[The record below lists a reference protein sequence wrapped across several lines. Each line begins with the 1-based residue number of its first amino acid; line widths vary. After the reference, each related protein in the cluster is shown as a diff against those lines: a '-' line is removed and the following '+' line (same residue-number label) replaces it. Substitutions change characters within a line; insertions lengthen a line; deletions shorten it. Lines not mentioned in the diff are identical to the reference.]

1 MFGINSMRRTC
12 EECKVNLAYRWYLGL
27 SINDDIP
34 NYSTWSQNYLRRY
47 HGTEIFRSI
56 FMKILRQAE
65 EYVFIDV
72 SNVYGDGTHQ
82 KACANKNKYEDKEI
96 EIEAKAYSDELLREI
111 NEETGLKN
119 IIEFT
124 ISNNELVP
132 IDIDTHL
139 IDYNRRLDLPEHY
152 HFEFRYL
159 YVIDKIENIN
169 VDSNESSEYRWISVE
184 ELKQDENFG
193 KIADKFDLLN
203 LKNIRKKD
211 LVLLKKSI

>member
-1 MFGINSMRRTC
+1 MKELLLNILN
-12 EECKVNLAYRWYLGL
+12 EYLK
-27 SINDDIP
+27 
-34 NYSTWSQNYLRRY
+34 
-47 HGTEIFRSI
+47 IFP
-56 FMKILRQAE
+56 
-65 EYVFIDV
+65 
-72 SNVYGDGTHQ
+72 
-82 KACANKNKYEDKEI
+82 KEI
-96 EIEAKAYSDELLREI
+96 ERQQELIKFLNNHKEEQITDWNNFDGHVVAGGFIYAKDEQKFLVLHHKDLNMFLYPGGHIDKEDKNPLEASIREI

-159 YVIDKIENIN
+159 YVVDKIKNIN

-203 LKNIRKKD
+203 LKNIFKNKIY
-211 LVLLKKSI
+211 K

>member
-1 MFGINSMRRTC
+1 MKELLLNILN
-12 EECKVNLAYRWYLGL
+12 EYLK
-27 SINDDIP
+27 
-34 NYSTWSQNYLRRY
+34 
-47 HGTEIFRSI
+47 IFP
-56 FMKILRQAE
+56 
-65 EYVFIDV
+65 
-72 SNVYGDGTHQ
+72 
-82 KACANKNKYEDKEI
+82 KEI
-96 EIEAKAYSDELLREI
+96 ERQQELIKFLNNHKEEQITDWNNFDGHVVAGGFIYAKDEQKFLVLHHKDLNMFLYPGGHIDKEDKNPLEASIREI
-111 NEETGLKN
+111 NEETGLKY

-159 YVIDKIENIN
+159 YVIDKIKNIN

-203 LKNIRKKD
+203 LKNIFKNKIY
-211 LVLLKKSI
+211 K

>member
-1 MFGINSMRRTC
+1 MKELLLNILN
-12 EECKVNLAYRWYLGL
+12 EYLK
-27 SINDDIP
+27 
-34 NYSTWSQNYLRRY
+34 
-47 HGTEIFRSI
+47 IFP
-56 FMKILRQAE
+56 
-65 EYVFIDV
+65 
-72 SNVYGDGTHQ
+72 
-82 KACANKNKYEDKEI
+82 KEI
-96 EIEAKAYSDELLREI
+96 ERQQELIEFLNNHKEEQITDWNNFDGHVVAGGFVYAKDEQKFLVLHHKDLNIFLYPGGHIDKDDRNPLDASIREI

-169 VDSNESSEYRWISVE
+169 VDSNESPEYRWISVE

>member
-1 MFGINSMRRTC
+1 MKELLLNILN
-12 EECKVNLAYRWYLGL
+12 EYLK
-27 SINDDIP
+27 
-34 NYSTWSQNYLRRY
+34 
-47 HGTEIFRSI
+47 IFP
-56 FMKILRQAE
+56 
-65 EYVFIDV
+65 
-72 SNVYGDGTHQ
+72 
-82 KACANKNKYEDKEI
+82 KEI
-96 EIEAKAYSDELLREI
+96 ERQQELIKFLNNHKEEQITDWNNFDGHVVAGGFVYAKDEQKFLVLHHKDLNIFLYPGGHIDKDDRNPLDASIREI

-203 LKNIRKKD
+203 LKNIRKKG

>member
-1 MFGINSMRRTC
+1 MKELLLNILN
-12 EECKVNLAYRWYLGL
+12 EYLK
-27 SINDDIP
+27 
-34 NYSTWSQNYLRRY
+34 
-47 HGTEIFRSI
+47 IFP
-56 FMKILRQAE
+56 
-65 EYVFIDV
+65 
-72 SNVYGDGTHQ
+72 
-82 KACANKNKYEDKEI
+82 KEI
-96 EIEAKAYSDELLREI
+96 ERQQELIKFLNNHKEEQITDWNNFDGHVVAGGFVYAKDEQKFLVLHHKDLNIFLYPGGHIDKDDRNPLDASIREI

-203 LKNIRKKD
+203 LKNIRKKF

>member
-1 MFGINSMRRTC
+1 MKELLLNILN
-12 EECKVNLAYRWYLGL
+12 EYLK
-27 SINDDIP
+27 
-34 NYSTWSQNYLRRY
+34 
-47 HGTEIFRSI
+47 IFP
-56 FMKILRQAE
+56 
-65 EYVFIDV
+65 
-72 SNVYGDGTHQ
+72 
-82 KACANKNKYEDKEI
+82 KEI
-96 EIEAKAYSDELLREI
+96 ERQQELIKFLNNHKEEQITDWNNFDGHVVAGGFVYAKDEQKFLVLHHKDLNIFLYPGGHIDKDDRNPLDASIREI

>member
-1 MFGINSMRRTC
+1 MKELLLNILN
-12 EECKVNLAYRWYLGL
+12 EYLK
-27 SINDDIP
+27 
-34 NYSTWSQNYLRRY
+34 
-47 HGTEIFRSI
+47 IFP
-56 FMKILRQAE
+56 
-65 EYVFIDV
+65 
-72 SNVYGDGTHQ
+72 
-82 KACANKNKYEDKEI
+82 KEI
-96 EIEAKAYSDELLREI
+96 ERQQELIKFLNNHKEEQITDWNIFDGHVVAGGFDYAKDEQKFLVLHHKDLNIFLYPGGHIDKDDRNPLDASIREI

-169 VDSNESSEYRWISVE
+169 VDSNES
-184 ELKQDENFG
+184 
-193 KIADKFDLLN
+193 
-203 LKNIRKKD
+203 
-211 LVLLKKSI
+211 

>member
-1 MFGINSMRRTC
+1 MKELLLNILN
-12 EECKVNLAYRWYLGL
+12 EYLK
-27 SINDDIP
+27 
-34 NYSTWSQNYLRRY
+34 
-47 HGTEIFRSI
+47 IFP
-56 FMKILRQAE
+56 
-65 EYVFIDV
+65 
-72 SNVYGDGTHQ
+72 
-82 KACANKNKYEDKEI
+82 KEI
-96 EIEAKAYSDELLREI
+96 ERQQELIKFLNNHKEEQITDWNNFDGHVVAGGFVYAKDEQKFLVLHHKDLNIFLYPGGHIDKDDRNPLDASIREI

-159 YVIDKIENIN
+159 YVVDKIKNIN

-203 LKNIRKKD
+203 LKNIRKKG

>member
-1 MFGINSMRRTC
+1 MKELLLNILN
-12 EECKVNLAYRWYLGL
+12 EYLK
-27 SINDDIP
+27 
-34 NYSTWSQNYLRRY
+34 
-47 HGTEIFRSI
+47 IFP
-56 FMKILRQAE
+56 
-65 EYVFIDV
+65 
-72 SNVYGDGTHQ
+72 
-82 KACANKNKYEDKEI
+82 KEI
-96 EIEAKAYSDELLREI
+96 ERQQELIEFLNNHKEEQITDWNNFDGHVVAGGFVYAKDEQKFLVLHHKDLNIFLYPGGHIDKDDRNPLDASIREI

-203 LKNIRKKD
+203 LKKKKKKD

>member
-1 MFGINSMRRTC
+1 MKELLLNILN
-12 EECKVNLAYRWYLGL
+12 EYLK
-27 SINDDIP
+27 
-34 NYSTWSQNYLRRY
+34 
-47 HGTEIFRSI
+47 IFP
-56 FMKILRQAE
+56 
-65 EYVFIDV
+65 
-72 SNVYGDGTHQ
+72 
-82 KACANKNKYEDKEI
+82 KEI
-96 EIEAKAYSDELLREI
+96 ERQQELIEFLNNHKEEQITDWNNFDGHVVAGGFVYAKDEQKFLVLHHKDLNIFLYPGGHIDKDDRNPLDASIREI

>member
-1 MFGINSMRRTC
+1 MKELLLNILN
-12 EECKVNLAYRWYLGL
+12 EYLK
-27 SINDDIP
+27 
-34 NYSTWSQNYLRRY
+34 
-47 HGTEIFRSI
+47 IFP
-56 FMKILRQAE
+56 
-65 EYVFIDV
+65 
-72 SNVYGDGTHQ
+72 
-82 KACANKNKYEDKEI
+82 KEI
-96 EIEAKAYSDELLREI
+96 ERQQELIEFLNNHKEEQITDWNNFDGHVVAGGFVYAKDEQKFLVLHHKDLNIFLYPGGHIDKDDRNPLDASIREI

-203 LKNIRKKD
+203 LKNIRKKG

>member
-1 MFGINSMRRTC
+1 MKELLLNILN
-12 EECKVNLAYRWYLGL
+12 EYLK
-27 SINDDIP
+27 
-34 NYSTWSQNYLRRY
+34 
-47 HGTEIFRSI
+47 IFP
-56 FMKILRQAE
+56 
-65 EYVFIDV
+65 
-72 SNVYGDGTHQ
+72 
-82 KACANKNKYEDKEI
+82 KEI
-96 EIEAKAYSDELLREI
+96 ERQQELIKFLNNHKEEQITDWNNFDGHVVAGGFVYAKDEQKFLVLHHKDLNIFLYPGGHIDKDDRNPLDASIREI

-203 LKNIRKKD
+203 LKNIFKNKIY
-211 LVLLKKSI
+211 K

>member
-1 MFGINSMRRTC
+1 MKELLLNILN
-12 EECKVNLAYRWYLGL
+12 EYLK
-27 SINDDIP
+27 
-34 NYSTWSQNYLRRY
+34 
-47 HGTEIFRSI
+47 IFP
-56 FMKILRQAE
+56 
-65 EYVFIDV
+65 
-72 SNVYGDGTHQ
+72 
-82 KACANKNKYEDKEI
+82 KEI
-96 EIEAKAYSDELLREI
+96 ERQQELIEFLHNHKEEQITDWNNFDGHVVAGGFVYAKDEQKFLVLHHKDLNIFLYPGGHIDKDDRNPLDASIREI

-203 LKNIRKKD
+203 LKNIRKKG

>member
-1 MFGINSMRRTC
+1 
-12 EECKVNLAYRWYLGL
+12 
-27 SINDDIP
+27 
-34 NYSTWSQNYLRRY
+34 
-47 HGTEIFRSI
+47 
-56 FMKILRQAE
+56 MKELLLNIL
-65 EYVFIDV
+65 
-72 SNVYGDGTHQ
+72 NVYL
-82 KACANKNKYEDKEI
+82 KIFPKEI
-96 EIEAKAYSDELLREI
+96 ERQQELIEFLNNHKEEQITDWNNFDGHVVAGGFVYAKDEQKFLVLHHKDLNIFLYPGGHIDKDDRNPLDASIREI

>member
-1 MFGINSMRRTC
+1 MKELLLNILN
-12 EECKVNLAYRWYLGL
+12 EYLK
-27 SINDDIP
+27 
-34 NYSTWSQNYLRRY
+34 
-47 HGTEIFRSI
+47 IFP
-56 FMKILRQAE
+56 
-65 EYVFIDV
+65 
-72 SNVYGDGTHQ
+72 
-82 KACANKNKYEDKEI
+82 KEI
-96 EIEAKAYSDELLREI
+96 ERQQELIKFLNNHKEEQITDWNNFDGHVVAGGFIYAKDEQKFLVLHHKDLNIFLYPGGHIDKDDRNPLDASIREI

-203 LKNIRKKD
+203 LKNIRKKG

>member
-1 MFGINSMRRTC
+1 MMKELLLNILN
-12 EECKVNLAYRWYLGL
+12 EYLK
-27 SINDDIP
+27 
-34 NYSTWSQNYLRRY
+34 
-47 HGTEIFRSI
+47 IFP
-56 FMKILRQAE
+56 
-65 EYVFIDV
+65 
-72 SNVYGDGTHQ
+72 
-82 KACANKNKYEDKEI
+82 KEI
-96 EIEAKAYSDELLREI
+96 ERQQELIKFLNNHKEEQITDWNNFDGHVVAGGFIYAKDEQKFLVLHHKDLNMFLYPGGHIDKEDKNPLEASIREI
-111 NEETGLKN
+111 NEETGLKY

-159 YVIDKIENIN
+159 YVIDKIKNIN

-203 LKNIRKKD
+203 LKNIFKNKIY
-211 LVLLKKSI
+211 K

>member
-1 MFGINSMRRTC
+1 MKELLLNILN
-12 EECKVNLAYRWYLGL
+12 EYLK
-27 SINDDIP
+27 
-34 NYSTWSQNYLRRY
+34 
-47 HGTEIFRSI
+47 IFP
-56 FMKILRQAE
+56 
-65 EYVFIDV
+65 
-72 SNVYGDGTHQ
+72 
-82 KACANKNKYEDKEI
+82 KEI
-96 EIEAKAYSDELLREI
+96 ERQQELIKFLNNHKEEQITDLNNFDGHVVAGGFIYAKDEQKFLVLHHKDLNMFLYPGGHIDKEDKNPLEASIREI

-159 YVIDKIENIN
+159 YVVDKIKNIN

-203 LKNIRKKD
+203 LKNIFKNKIY
-211 LVLLKKSI
+211 K